1 MDTSTSPAPRA
12 AAAGP
17 LDADALLFDLDGTLI
32 DSTRATEI
40 CWQEW
45 SRQLGLGDHGEHP
58 HGVPARDVVAARVEP
73 ERRAEAL
80 ALIERL
86 EVAQTEGIVVK
97 DGVAALLA
105 SLPPERW
112 AIVTSCTAEL
122 AAVRMQLTGIPAP
135 AVLVTADSVSRGKPD
150 PQGYLAAAAGLGVD
164 PARTIV
170 FEDAPAGVAAGNAA
184 GARTVGI
191 TGTYDA
197 GALAAPRIV
206 ATLAGTRVTAAPDG
220 TGLQVVLPSA

>member
-45 SRQLGLGDHGEHP
+45 SRQLGLGEHGEHP

-73 ERRAEAL
+73 GRRAEAL

-97 DGVAALLA
+97 DGIAELLA

-135 AVLVTADSVSRGKPD
+135 AVLVTADSVTRGKPD

-164 PARTIV
+164 PARAIV

-197 GALAAPRIV
+197 GALSASRIV
-206 ATLAGTRVTAAPDG
+206 ATLAGTRVTAGPGGA
-220 TGLQVVLPSA
+220 GLQVALPSA

>member
-1 MDTSTSPAPRA
+1 MDTSTSPVPRA

-32 DSTRATEI
+32 DSTRATEV
-40 CWQEW
+40 CWQQW
-45 SRQLGLGDHGEHP
+45 SLQLGLGDHGEHP

-73 ERRAEAL
+73 ARREEAL

-105 SLPPERW
+105 GLPPERW

-122 AAVRMQLTGIPAP
+122 AAVRMELTGIPTP

-150 PQGYLAAAAGLGVD
+150 PQGYLAAAARLGVD

-197 GALAAPRIV
+197 GALAASRIV
-206 ATLAGTRVTAAPDG
+206 TTLEGTRVTAAAG
-220 TGLQVVLPSA
+220 GAGLQVVLPAA